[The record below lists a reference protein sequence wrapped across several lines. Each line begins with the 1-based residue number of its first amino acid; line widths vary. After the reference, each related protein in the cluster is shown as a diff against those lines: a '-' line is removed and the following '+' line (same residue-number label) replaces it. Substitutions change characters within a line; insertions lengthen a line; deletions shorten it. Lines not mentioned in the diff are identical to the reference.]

1 MANKPQFPHGYAP
14 AASVSGPGQAPQAYM
29 GINDEDTN
37 AYIDIAVP
45 YNGLAKEVGNAFFCN
60 ISF

>member
-1 MANKPQFPHGYAP
+1 
-14 AASVSGPGQAPQAYM
+14 M